1 MNNQFIQ
8 SFIIQLPPLMLAI
21 SVHEAAHGYMAARRG
36 DLTAKMLG
44 RVTLNPIKHIDPMGT
59 VLVPIILAMSG
70 APVFGWAK
78 PVPISPRNFKNPR
91 KDNMVVSL
99 AGPLSNFM
107 LAFILA
113 LVLRILLWVPGYEV
127 IQSSPVLQPLVAM
140 VYAGV
145 KISVILG
152 VFNLLP
158 IFPLDGSH
166 VLEGLLPP
174 QQAMAY
180 SRINRYGPIILLL
193 LIFTG
198 MLWKI
203 IFPFYKICLALILA
217 IFGL

>member
-1 MNNQFIQ
+1 
-8 SFIIQLPPLMLAI
+8 MLAI

-44 RVTLNPIKHIDPMGT
+44 RVTLNPIKHIAPMGT

-91 KDNMVVSL
+91 KDNMIVSL
-99 AGPLSNFM
+99 AGPVSNFM

-174 QQAMAY
+174 QQAMAF
-180 SRINRYGPIILLL
+180 SRISRYGPMILLL

-198 MLWKI
+198 ILWKI